1 MKSNNIRLLLFL
13 SALLLA
19 AASPQTALAQRG
31 KKANATSSSPS
42 SQPSQTS
49 AEKLIQDYRFE
60 QAAQW
65 LQRELTA
72 AKRGNKNTERL
83 EAELQRANLGQDM
96 LRGTEK
102 VLFVD
107 SFTVARD
114 HLVQTIKLS
123 REAGT
128 LVNLTDI
135 RNQLS
140 YTPTEL
146 GNAGYIN
153 ELNDRLI
160 FSATDTLGQA
170 KRLWTSYR
178 TGADWGAPTPLP
190 GLDTDEADRDY
201 PFMMADGNTL
211 YFAAQSEESLGG
223 YDIFVT
229 RYDATSHRFL
239 KPENVGMP
247 FNSPANDYLMGI
259 DETTGLGFFVTD
271 RRQPADSVCVYIFQ
285 PSSTRETYELT
296 ADNEEEVK
304 NAAQI
309 LSIAQSQTDA
319 EALKEAR
326 LRMQRADVSGKQS
339 NKSRYVISDHTVYTS
354 LQEFHSDAAR
364 RIAQQADEVKD
375 ELEKLLQ
382 AYRKLQL
389 QVSLN
394 KGRRSASTNEEAK
407 QMTLRIPEL
416 RKSIQTLERNMRKA
430 ELSVTSPH

>member
-65 LQRELTA
+65 LQRELAA

-107 SFTVARD
+107 SFTVARN

-178 TGADWGAPTPLP
+178 TGADWGAPAPLP

>member
-65 LQRELTA
+65 LQRELAA

-107 SFTVARD
+107 SFTVARN

-140 YTPTEL
+140 NTPTEL

-178 TGADWGAPTPLP
+178 TGADWGAPAPLP

-229 RYDATSHRFL
+229 RYDASSHRFL

-304 NAAQI
+304 SAAQI

-326 LRMQRADVSGKQS
+326 LRMQRANVSGKQS

-354 LQEFHSDAAR
+354 LQEFRSDAAR

-389 QVSLN
+389 HVSLN
-394 KGRRSASTNEEAK
+394 NGSRSASTNEEAK
-407 QMTLRIPEL
+407 HMTLRIPEL